1 MSKHFTSED
10 WIDYVRELQTP
21 TQAARMKDHLDQCDE
36 CQKSFRLWAA
46 VNSAAAKDLD
56 YTPPSDAVRIA
67 RSLFEPAK
75 PQSFGGLVAKL
86 IFDSAHQPLTA
97 GVRGSV
103 SICRQL
109 LYQYGQRFID
119 LRVEGHPTSKE
130 VSLTG
135 QIQQSIGQPESI
147 PVALCGGQGTI
158 QHTETNS
165 RGEFHMTFV
174 PEQDLHIEIDMN
186 EKKIRVRVP
195 EISGPGN

>member
-1 MSKHFTSED
+1 MKHFTSED
-10 WIDYVRELQTP
+10 WIDYVRDLQTP
-21 TQAARMKDHLDQCDE
+21 AIAGQMKQHLDQCDQ

-46 VNSAAAKDLD
+46 VNQAAANDLD
-56 YTPPSDAVRIA
+56 YAPPADTVRIA
-67 RSLFEPAK
+67 RSIFEPAK

-86 IFDSAHQPLTA
+86 IFDSAQQPAMA

-119 LRVEGHPTSKE
+119 LRVESHPNSNE

-135 QIQQSIGQPESI
+135 QIQESTGQPDTI
-147 PVALCGGQGTI
+147 PVALCGSEGAI
-158 QHTETNS
+158 QHTETNP
-165 RGEFHMTFV
+165 RGEFHMVFV
-174 PEQDLHIEIDMN
+174 PAEGLHLEIDMN

-195 EISGPGN
+195 EVTETGN

>member
-1 MSKHFTSED
+1 MKHFTSED
-10 WIDYVRELQTP
+10 WIDYVRDVQSPAMTA
-21 TQAARMKDHLDQCDE
+21 QMKEHLAQCDE

-46 VNSAAAKDLD
+46 VNKAATKDLE
-56 YTPPSDAVRIA
+56 YVPPSDAVRIA
-67 RSLFEPAK
+67 KSLFEPTK
-75 PQSFGGLVAKL
+75 PQSFGNLVAKL
-86 IFDSAHQPLTA
+86 IFDSAQQPVTV

-119 LRVEGHPTSKE
+119 LRVEGHPSSKE

-135 QIQQSIGQPESI
+135 QIQQSFGQPESI
-147 PVALCGGQGTI
+147 PVTLCREEGPI
-158 QHTETNS
+158 QQTETNP
-165 RGEFHMTFV
+165 RGEFHMVFV
-174 PEQDLHIEIDMN
+174 PEEGLHLEIDMN